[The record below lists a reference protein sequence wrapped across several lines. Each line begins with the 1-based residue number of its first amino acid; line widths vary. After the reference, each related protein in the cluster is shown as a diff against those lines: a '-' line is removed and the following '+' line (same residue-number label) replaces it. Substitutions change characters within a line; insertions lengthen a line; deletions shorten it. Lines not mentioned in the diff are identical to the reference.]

1 MTHYNFC
8 TPARSQYGMVAAL
21 KKCQHR
27 RDISRNRNLKVGDC
41 LNARRIWSSTP
52 QIADDADDAD
62 YRMGGGGRR
71 LGWEVGKVV
80 IV

>member
-1 MTHYNFC
+1 
-8 TPARSQYGMVAAL
+8 MVAAL

>member
-1 MTHYNFC
+1 
-8 TPARSQYGMVAAL
+8 MVSVS
-21 KKCQHR
+21 CQR
-27 RDISRNRNLKVGDC
+27 ISGQPSAVSWVAVGSPSAISYRLEVCDC

-62 YRMGGGGRR
+62 DADYRMGGGGRR
-71 LGWEVGKVV
+71 LGG